1 MEAFDYGQD
10 IYTEA
15 DGDDDTLANLGP
27 LRPLAGTWISETGAD
42 VHPVG
47 PGSDVTGPVIDHDE
61 HNAFVER
68 YDLQPIDPQTSG
80 PQLFYGLRYHTH
92 IVKPGEV
99 ETFHDQVGYWL
110 WEPAARI
117 VVLSLA
123 IPRAQVALAAG
134 HAEPDAREFEV
145 SAALGSQTY
154 GILSNPF
161 LDQAFHTVSFRMR
174 ITANDDGTWSY
185 EEHTEMRVRG
195 RDGLVDHVDRNT
207 LKRVSPPIPNP
218 LARGSAVRRD

>member
-1 MEAFDYGQD
+1 LDTIDYGAD

-27 LRPLAGTWISETGAD
+27 LRPMAGIWTSDTGAD

-61 HNAFVER
+61 HNVFVER
-68 YDLQPIDPQTSG
+68 YELQPIDPQTNG

-110 WEPAARI
+110 WEPAART
-117 VVLSLA
+117 VVFSLA
-123 IPRAQVALAAG
+123 IPRGQVVLAAG
-134 HAEPDAREFEV
+134 PAEADATEFEV
-145 SAALGSQTY
+145 SSALGSETF

-161 LDQAFHTVSFRMR
+161 LDRAFRTVSFRMR
-174 ITANDDGTWSY
+174 VTVHDDGTWSY
-185 EEHTEMRVRG
+185 EQHTEMHVLDRAG
-195 RDGLVDHVDRNT
+195 SVDHVDGNT
-207 LKRVSPPIPNP
+207 LKRIGEPAPNP
-218 LARGSAVRRD
+218 LAR